1 MGSEPPAV
9 LRQCSAERGD
19 AGLALEHTITLLGRG
34 TAVTRFCLRR
44 RPERKSLAVR
54 RETGQLISLKASV
67 PDRSRGDDSE
77 VLLDLRLV
85 KQVRRGRASREFERW
100 PEDARRCEPAKCFVV
115 SYGAAFTLK
124 TLSVACLSERECDT
138 WLRGLEALVREAQ
151 QTPYP
156 SQVVRWLFKEFYG
169 MGGSVTLKDLKA
181 FLPRV
186 NCKLSTARLKELF
199 QEADGSKNG
208 RITFDDFLRL
218 YYRIVW
224 DPAVLVGGVERYVRA
239 EENVSVSA
247 FCRFLVNEQQDRLG
261 RDEALAGQ
269 FMRDYLQEP
278 QRDVKEPFFT
288 ADEFV
293 SFLFSKQNELWDM
306 RNDTVTQDMTRPL
319 AHYWIAS
326 SHNTY
331 LTGDQFSSDSSV
343 EAYARCLRAGCRC
356 IELDCWDGP
365 DATPLIFH
373 GHTLTSKIKLVDV
386 VRCIRDNAFVASE
399 FPVILSIEDH
409 CSLPQQRKMAAA
421 FHEVFGDML
430 LTAPVDKTES
440 ELPSPQALRRKILI
454 KHKKLPEGSDEVV
467 VTSQDDGFDGLDL
480 SDSLKNGILYLEDQ
494 VYGDWTPHFFVL
506 ANQRLYFTE
515 EHSADQNDEDGED
528 SELLPPKANVP
539 NDELHFGE
547 KWFHGRL
554 QGGRPRAE
562 QLLREYSNLGNGTF
576 LVRESETFVGD
587 YSLSFWR
594 NGQVN
599 HCRIRTRP
607 EWGQNKVYLID
618 TVTFDCLFNLIN
630 HYRTNPLR
638 TQNFTMLLTEPVPQP
653 NQHESKD
660 WYHADCSR
668 DKAEEMLQRVPQ
680 EGAFL
685 VRPSQRD
692 AAALSL
698 SFRADRRIKHCRVRR
713 DGRLYVIGNVQ
724 FESLVELVSYYEK
737 HPLYK
742 KVRLRYPVTSEL
754 VARAA
759 LEKNAPPTD
768 GHASGTYMDPASFA
782 AKVTVRA
789 LHDYRAQR
797 DDELTFCKHAVIT
810 NVSKENDG
818 WWRGDYGG
826 RRQLWFPSNYVEEV
840 EASDEADPSVLGSLQ
855 QGSVAL
861 LRAQVELLP
870 AGPPSDGAPSLECIV
885 RVLPAT
891 SLTPVDLGCANWS
904 EGRDWEQRI
913 RQVAES
919 GQETGGARRDMER
932 IKRIAKELSALI
944 VYCRTETFQ
953 PERLRESRAFQE
965 MSSFPETKVEKWL
978 SPPNVK
984 FFLWYNQLQ
993 LSRVYPKGQRID
1005 SSNYN
1010 PVPMWNAGSQM
1021 VALNYQTPDR
1031 AMQLNQARFMQN
1043 GGCGYV
1049 LKPAFMHG
1057 ESFDP
1062 FDKTTLPFP
1071 PTVYALRIIAGRHL
1085 SKQGRG
1091 IVSPFVDV
1099 EVIGAE
1105 YDNCN
1110 KYTTRVVPDNGL
1122 APVWNETCEFT
1133 VHCPPLALL
1142 RFAVHDEDMFGDPNF
1157 IGQATYPL
1165 QCVRPGLRSVPL
1177 KNGYGEPLELASL
1190 LVHLEIRQTER
1201 PPPSVSQ
1208 ALEGLVLPSPDGG
1221 SVIAPLRAQ

>member
-1 MGSEPPAV
+1 MGSERPAV
-9 LRQCSAERGD
+9 LRQRSSERGD
-19 AGLALEHTITLLGRG
+19 AGLALEHTICLLERG

-54 RETGQLISLKASV
+54 RETGQLICLKASV
-67 PDRSRGDDSE
+67 PERGRGDDSE
-77 VLLDLRLV
+77 MLLDLRTV
-85 KQVRRGRASREFERW
+85 RQVRRGRGSREFERW
-100 PEDARRCEPAKCFVV
+100 PEEARRCDPAKCFVV
-115 SYGAAFTLK
+115 SYGTQFCLK

-138 WLRGLEALVREAQ
+138 WLRGLGALVVEAQ
-151 QTPYP
+151 ETPYP
-156 SQVVRWLFKEFYG
+156 SQVIRWLFKEFYG
-169 MGGSVTLKDLKA
+169 MGGAVTLKDLKA

-199 QEADGSKNG
+199 QEADEAKKG
-208 RITFDDFLRL
+208 RIMFDDFLRL
-218 YYRIVW
+218 YYRTVW
-224 DPAVLVGGVERYVRA
+224 DPQVLVGDLQRLVRPG
-239 EENVSVSA
+239 EPVSVA
-247 FCRFLVNEQQDRLG
+247 IFCRFLQDEQHDRLG
-261 RDEALAGQ
+261 ADEAAAGQ
-269 FMRDYLQEP
+269 FLRDYLRDP
-278 QRDVKEPFFT
+278 QRDVQEPFLS

-293 SFLFSKQNELWDM
+293 GYLFSRQNELWDA
-306 RNDTVTQDMTRPL
+306 RHSSVTQDMTRPL

-331 LTGDQFSSDSSV
+331 LTGDQFSSESSV
-343 EAYARCLRAGCRC
+343 EAYARCLRQGCRC

-386 VRCIRDNAFVASE
+386 VRCIRDNAFVTSE

-430 LTAPVDKTES
+430 LRRPSTEAES

-515 EHSADQNDEDGED
+515 EHSAEPADTTVIEAEP
-528 SELLPPKANVP
+528 LPPKANVP

-554 QGGRPRAE
+554 QGGRQRAE
-562 QLLREYSNLGNGTF
+562 QLLREYSYLGNGTF

-594 NGQVN
+594 NGKVN

-630 HYRTNPLR
+630 HYRANPLR
-638 TQNFTMLLTEPVPQP
+638 TQDFNMLLSEPVPQP
-653 NQHESKD
+653 NQHEGKD

-668 DKAEEMLQRVPQ
+668 DRAEEMLRRVPQ

-713 DGRLYVIGNVQ
+713 DGRLYVIGTVQ
-724 FESLVELVSYYEK
+724 FESLVELVAYYEK

-742 KVRLRYPVTSEL
+742 KVRLRYPVTEEL

-759 LEKNAPPTD
+759 PEKGGAPAD

-826 RRQLWFPSNYVEEV
+826 RRQLWFPSNYVEEA

-870 AGPPSDGAPSLECIV
+870 APPAADGAPQLECV
-885 RVLPAT
+885 LRVLPAT
-891 SLTPVDLGCANWS
+891 SLTPVDLGCASWT
-904 EGRDWEQRI
+904 EGRDWEQRV

-919 GQETGGARRDMER
+919 GQDAGGARRDMER

-953 PERLRESRAFQE
+953 PEKLRDGRVFQE
-965 MSSFPETKVEKWL
+965 MSSFPETKVEKWVQ
-978 SPPNVK
+978 PAQVK
-984 FFLWYNQLQ
+984 FFLWYNRLQ

-1031 AMQLNQARFMQN
+1031 PMQLNQARFMQN

-1049 LKPAFMHG
+1049 LRPAFMQG
-1057 ESFDP
+1057 DEFDP
-1062 FDKTTLPFP
+1062 FDKSTLPFP
-1071 PTVYALRIIAGRHL
+1071 PTVYTLRIVAGRHL
-1085 SKQGRG
+1085 MKQGRG
-1091 IVSPFVDV
+1091 LVSPFVEV
-1099 EVIGAE
+1099 EVVGAE
-1105 YDNCN
+1105 YDNFN

-1122 APVWNETCEFT
+1122 APVWNETCQFT
-1133 VHCPPLALL
+1133 VHCPALALL

-1157 IGQATYPL
+1157 LGQATYPL
-1165 QCVRPGLRSVPL
+1165 PCVRPGFRSVPL
-1177 KNGYGEPLELASL
+1177 RNGFGELLELASL
-1190 LVHLEIRQTER
+1190 LVRLDVR
-1201 PPPSVSQ
+1201 PAEPAPPSVNQ
-1208 ALEGLVLPSPDGG
+1208 ALEGLVLPAPDGG
-1221 SVIAPLRAQ
+1221 SVIAPL